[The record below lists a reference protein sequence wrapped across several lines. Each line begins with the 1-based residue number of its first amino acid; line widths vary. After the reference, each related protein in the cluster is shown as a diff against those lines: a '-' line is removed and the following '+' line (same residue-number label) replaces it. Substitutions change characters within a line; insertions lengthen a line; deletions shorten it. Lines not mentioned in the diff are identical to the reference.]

1 MPCRRL
7 GSARL
12 IGPLRATRRA
22 ARVPAKRGCKPR
34 TPTTA
39 SAERALFFVWPA
51 RSKRVPAPSLNRVR
65 WANGR
70 CRAVVLLCHAG
81 RDAPALANRQAVL
94 LCPGP
99 DITAALTAGPPGP
112 ARLGPPGL
120 AAVLNVGRELLAER
134 GGVLGVQVDLIAGA
148 IESEPHRLLRRAAGQ
163 IIFQDDSYFLGHR
176 YLPTSMGCLH
186 RTLPRVLCPGAAPQI
201 RQDSRESSITWPG
214 TYLRR
219 PALIV
224 A

>member
-39 SAERALFFVWPA
+39 SAERALFFVWPT

-70 CRAVVLLCHAG
+70 CRAVPGRGAWVLGPRRWWLGLAPASRRVVLLCHAG

-99 DITAALTAGPPGP
+99 DITRALTAGPP
-112 ARLGPPGL
+112 
-120 AAVLNVGRELLAER
+120 
-134 GGVLGVQVDLIAGA
+134 
-148 IESEPHRLLRRAAGQ
+148 
-163 IIFQDDSYFLGHR
+163 
-176 YLPTSMGCLH
+176 
-186 RTLPRVLCPGAAPQI
+186 
-201 RQDSRESSITWPG
+201 
-214 TYLRR
+214 
-219 PALIV
+219 
-224 A
+224 